1 MENKRLTCVKDG
13 HELPSKYSFVKSI
26 GYDILVR
33 SPDNKLE
40 LWKPLNGSSSTYHL
54 NHDGK
59 KYEFS
64 SDDKNKIKQII
75 TEMSATGAVAGYAT
89 PYAFSKGGEGNKKAA
104 ETVGY
109 KLVKEEPEKEVLG
122 EGKYSNYKKHPMKN
136 EAKIS
141 LSLREVNK
149 LLREIENLV
158 NFNSRLKTESKVNG
172 TYWSRSAKD
181 VSQIKERT
189 KNIVR
194 GIKEIVKGKLNEISE
209 PSSEPIVGT
218 EPVLVQQKSNPA
230 TPEKLYTISIDF
242 LNFENELSGV
252 INKHTNIIKKKVINK
267 EVTVRASKGYGQ
279 VEKDYTLLV
288 KGVSIVAYK
297 EKYNLIFKDQ
307 NKKEYYVNTTF
318 KLKVKQSIE
327 ASQPITQNQQPILGK

>member
-1 MENKRLTCVKDG
+1 MENKKLICIEGGKESTKD
-13 HELPSKYSFVKSI
+13 YSFVKSI

-33 SPDNKLE
+33 NPDNKLE
-40 LWKPLNGSSSTYHL
+40 LWKPLGGNSNVCHL

-64 SDDKNKIKQII
+64 SSDKNKIKQIL
-75 TEMSATGAVAGYAT
+75 TELSATGGVAGYAT

-104 ETVGY
+104 EMVGY
-109 KLVKEEPEKEVLG
+109 KLVKEEPEKEVIG

-158 NFNSRLKTESKVNG
+158 NFNSRLKTETKVDG

-181 VSQIKERT
+181 VSQIRERT

-194 GIKEIVKGKLNEISE
+194 GIRGIVKGKLNEISQ
-209 PSSEPIVGT
+209 PMSEPIVGNSPQ
-218 EPVLVQQKSNPA
+218 PVLPASNTNA
-230 TPEKLYTISIDF
+230 PEKLYTISIDF
-242 LNFENELSGV
+242 LNFQNEVSGTLL
-252 INKHTNIIKKKVINK
+252 KHTNIIKKKVLNR
-267 EVTVRASKGYGQ
+267 EVTARASKGYGQ
-279 VEKDYTLLV
+279 VEKDYTILV
-288 KGVSIVAYK
+288 KNVSIVLYK
-297 EKYNLIFKDQ
+297 EEYNLIFKDQ
-307 NKKEYYVNTTF
+307 NKKEYYINTSF
-318 KLKVKQSIE
+318 KLKVKSPIE
-327 ASQPITQNQQPILGK
+327 TTQPVTQE